1 MTLMSKRTSDCARS
15 IVTERQ
21 KTSFCHVIYSGG
33 EKICAPPALW
43 HNQKRHRAPGSVKFR
58 TGGHS
63 PRTVSPASSR
73 LAFTARLF
81 TAANHRAPEQ
91 ADGRTGENP
100 VPTVQSGW
108 KVARAEN
115 GRSRPSRKCL
125 RPHRR
130 YNAVEVAFG
139 VSWWYPEG
147 SAEPAHTPEPVH
159 PPRDA
164 PGIDEFCSSPRSR
177 RRCAPRIRNTSTHE
191 RKESWTFCGG
201 SSTHRSM

>member
-1 MTLMSKRTSDCARS
+1 MTLMSKRASNRARS

-63 PRTVSPASSR
+63 PRTALAGRQKIVRIFASAQDAKTPLETPAR
-73 LAFTARLF
+73 KR
-81 TAANHRAPEQ
+81 
-91 ADGRTGENP
+91 GRTGENP

-115 GRSRPSRKCL
+115 GRFRPSRRCL

-130 YNAVEVAFG
+130 YKQRGGGCV
-139 VSWWYPEG
+139 
-147 SAEPAHTPEPVH
+147 
-159 PPRDA
+159 
-164 PGIDEFCSSPRSR
+164 R
-177 RRCAPRIRNTSTHE
+177 RFVVAPRRARGPCSHTRAGASTP
-191 RKESWTFCGG
+191 
-201 SSTHRSM
+201 

>member
-1 MTLMSKRTSDCARS
+1 MTLMSKRTSDRARS

-115 GRSRPSRKCL
+115 GRSRPSR
-125 RPHRR
+125 
-130 YNAVEVAFG
+130 
-139 VSWWYPEG
+139 
-147 SAEPAHTPEPVH
+147 
-159 PPRDA
+159 
-164 PGIDEFCSSPRSR
+164 
-177 RRCAPRIRNTSTHE
+177 RCATPPAVQRGGGRVRRFVVVSRMARGSCPHTGAGASTP
-191 RKESWTFCGG
+191 
-201 SSTHRSM
+201 

>member
-1 MTLMSKRTSDCARS
+1 MTLMSKRASNRARS

-115 GRSRPSRKCL
+115 GRFRPSRRCL

-130 YNAVEVAFG
+130 YKQRGGGCV
-139 VSWWYPEG
+139 
-147 SAEPAHTPEPVH
+147 
-159 PPRDA
+159 
-164 PGIDEFCSSPRSR
+164 R
-177 RRCAPRIRNTSTHE
+177 RFVVAPRRARGPCSHTRAGASTP
-191 RKESWTFCGG
+191 
-201 SSTHRSM
+201 